1 MMAWLAAKLGVPT
14 PPPISFAGRNL
25 LLSPV
30 VVISV
35 ILGLALLIVLLA
47 LALRDDEGEI

>member
-1 MMAWLAAKLGVPT
+1 MPA